1 MRKKARSLIFY
12 KTSVVLDDNDFLPGL
27 NCETVTSYTVF
38 HYFSVNASTKK
49 HWYGISRNKPRLTTY
64 GGINP
69 GQDICSKRW
78 LVTNS

>member
-38 HYFSVNASTKK
+38 HYFSVNVF
-49 HWYGISRNKPRLTTY
+49 HPRKNAGTVYQETSQ
-64 GGINP
+64 G
-69 GQDICSKRW
+69 
-78 LVTNS
+78 